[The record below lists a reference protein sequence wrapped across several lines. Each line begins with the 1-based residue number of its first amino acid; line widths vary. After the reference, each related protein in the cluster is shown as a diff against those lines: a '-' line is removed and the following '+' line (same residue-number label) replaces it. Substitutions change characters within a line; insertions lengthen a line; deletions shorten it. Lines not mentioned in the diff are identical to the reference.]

1 MTQNLIMVPTKLEQ
15 DGLLAALGEAGLAQE
30 EITIG
35 THNATSFP
43 EVGLVV
49 ALGGLGKVQFAVQ
62 TQYLID
68 RVEGLAVVLC
78 VGAAGAL
85 APGLRH
91 GDVVVAT
98 ETVEHD
104 IRKFSRPL
112 VPRFESD
119 GTLRDE
125 FASLARELRAFDIH
139 FGPIASG
146 DEDIMSDIRKQELRE
161 QTGAVAVAWEG
172 AGGARACQ
180 FSNIPYLELRGITD
194 SAGDTAESEFFTNL
208 ERVMANLAELLV
220 GFVQAR

>member
-1 MTQNLIMVPTKLEQ
+1 M
-15 DGLLAALGEAGLAQE
+15 
-30 EITIG
+30 
-35 THNATSFP
+35 
-43 EVGLVV
+43 
-49 ALGGLGKVQFAVQ
+49 
-62 TQYLID
+62 
-68 RVEGLAVVLC
+68 LC

-85 APGLRH
+85 VPGLRH
-91 GDVVVAT
+91 GDVVVGT

-112 VPRFESD
+112 VPKFESD
-119 GTLRDE
+119 GALRDE
-125 FASLARELRAFDIH
+125 FASLAQKPRAFDIH

-180 FSNIPYLELRGITD
+180 FSNVPYLELRGITD
-194 SAGDTAESEFFTNL
+194 SAGDTAESEFFANL